1 MKLPRTTPSEWTAI
15 LDDENAFTMVEN
27 GRMDIA
33 SANRFLSTKI
43 IEDHGLQNVV
53 MLVPPV
59 QRDPLYHY
67 VHTKHRDLL
76 GDVTRVLK
84 VRKEIGEFVRILEQF
99 GVRPL
104 GG

>member
-1 MKLPRTTPSEWTAI
+1 MDRHLTG
-15 LDDENAFTMVEN
+15 DDENAFTMVEN
-27 GRMDIA
+27 RRMAIA
-33 SANRFLSTKI
+33 SASRFSGVKI

-84 VRKEIGEFVRILEQF
+84 VRKEIGELVRILEQF